1 LPVQN
6 SCYQPV
12 AGSFSVSYGI
22 EPGDRGFRVKR
33 FPFLDWMRGLAVVI
47 MIQCH
52 TFNSFTRL
60 DLREGGPYV
69 LTQFIGGM
77 AAPLFLLMAGMTTG
91 FQMESLERREPSPWR
106 RWRISLKRAG
116 YILTIAF
123 TFRFTNWL
131 FSVPHAGVAE
141 LTKVDILNCMGV
153 GMAALAVGAVF
164 RGDARTRF
172 GVIAGLAIAAL
183 SPVMT
188 NLPWSGTPALLQ
200 EYLVPGAGR
209 GRFAFFPNVAY
220 IAFGMALGTMVK
232 RAAAERFERLM
243 QWSMLLGF
251 SMIFIGQYFSNIPY
265 SVYPK
270 SSFWNDS
277 PALIVIRVG
286 ICMMI
291 MAGAYLWTEYCV
303 GSGWSWMQAM
313 GKNSLQ
319 VYWVHVMI
327 VYGSLVLPLKRALS
341 IPQGALATVIV
352 TLMMIAMSALWLRWK
367 ARKAARSAP
376 AVQ

>member
-1 LPVQN
+1 M
-6 SCYQPV
+6 
-12 AGSFSVSYGI
+12 
-22 EPGDRGFRVKR
+22 KR

-77 AAPLFLLMAGMTTG
+77 AAPLFLLMAGMTTA

-106 RWRISLKRAG
+106 RWLISLKRAG

-123 TFRFTNWL
+123 TFRFTNWV
-131 FSVPHAGVAE
+131 FSVPHASPAE
-141 LTKVDILNCMGV
+141 MTKVDILNCMGV
-153 GMAALAVGAVF
+153 GMAVLAVGAVF

-172 GVIAGLAIAAL
+172 AVIAGLAIAAV
-183 SPVMT
+183 SPLMT

-200 EYLVPGAGR
+200 EYLVPGPGR
-209 GRFAFFPNVAY
+209 GRFPFFPCVSY
-220 IAFGMALGTMVK
+220 IAFGMAIGAMVK
-232 RAAAERFERLM
+232 RAPAERFERLM
-243 QWSMLLGF
+243 QWSMLIGF
-251 SMIFIGQYFSNIPY
+251 SLIFIGQYFSNIPY
-265 SVYPK
+265 SVYTNAN
-270 SSFWNDS
+270 FWTDS
-277 PALIVIRVG
+277 PALVVIRVG

-303 GSGWSWMQAM
+303 GAGWSWMLAM
-313 GKNSLQ
+313 GKNSLM

-352 TLMMIAMSALWLRWK
+352 TLMMVAMSALWLAWK
-367 ARKAARSAP
+367 SRKAARRAT
-376 AVQ
+376 AAG

>member
-1 LPVQN
+1 VE
-6 SCYQPV
+6 SSRA
-12 AGSFSVSYGI
+12 AGVFS
-22 EPGDRGFRVKR
+22 VKR

-77 AAPLFLLMAGMTTG
+77 AAPLFLLMAGMTTA
-91 FQMESLERREPSPWR
+91 FQMESLERREPNPLR
-106 RWRISLKRAG
+106 RWAISLKRAA
-116 YILTIAF
+116 YILAIAF

-131 FSVPHAGVAE
+131 FSVPHAGLAE

-153 GMAALAVGAVF
+153 AMAVLAAGAAFRGNARIRFAVGA
-164 RGDARTRF
+164 
-172 GVIAGLAIAAL
+172 GLVIAAL

-209 GRFAFFPNVAY
+209 GRFPFFPCAAY
-220 IAFGMALGTMVK
+220 VAFGQAIGAMVK

-243 QWSMLLGF
+243 LWSMLIGF
-251 SMIFIGQYFSNIPY
+251 AMVFGGQYFSNIPY
-265 SVYPK
+265 SVYTK
-270 SSFWNDS
+270 SSFWSDS

-286 ICMMI
+286 ICLMI

-303 GSGWSWMQAM
+303 GAGWSWMQAM
-313 GKNSLQ
+313 GKNSLM

-327 VYGSLVLPLKRALS
+327 VYGSLVTPIKRTLS
-341 IPQGALATVIV
+341 IPLGALATVTV
-352 TLMMIAMSALWLRWK
+352 TLAMVAMSALWLVWK
-367 ARKAARSAP
+367 SRRAAGRAP
-376 AVQ
+376 VSLPQ